1 MWELTSSLL
10 FHNQPL
16 PSLPIFLLFEI
27 SLEYTAQGC
36 KILWDSK
43 QKDNKKKKTKNKNA
57 ESRVPEEQNVKRFF
71 PPSAS
76 YYKIRRKTVDVSEA
90 VTLF

>member
-43 QKDNKKKKTKNKNA
+43 QKDNKKKKKTKNA